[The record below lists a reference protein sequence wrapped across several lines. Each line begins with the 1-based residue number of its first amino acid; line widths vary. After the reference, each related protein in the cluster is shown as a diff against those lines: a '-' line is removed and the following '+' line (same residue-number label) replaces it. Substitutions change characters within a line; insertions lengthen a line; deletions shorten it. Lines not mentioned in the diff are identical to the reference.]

1 MKNFW
6 YTKEVTSSFSDAIDD
21 INFALLEQ
29 WFWILTQ
36 IDMQKN
42 LKMKLNKDIEEYI
55 ILWACNPQF
64 ANEVMEIEYE
74 IWLLLP
80 CNVVVY
86 KKRWRVF
93 VSTIMPTVLMRW
105 TWADNMDL
113 LAKKVEKKLIKAVDS
128 I

>member
-1 MKNFW
+1 MKKLS
-6 YTKEVTSSFSDAIDD
+6 YTKEITSSFSEAIDD
-21 INFALLEQ
+21 INFVLLEQ

-36 IDMQKN
+36 IDMQIN
-42 LKMKLNKDIEEYI
+42 LKKKLNKDIEEYI

-64 ANEVMEIEYE
+64 ANEAMEIEYE

-86 KKRWRVF
+86 KKKWRVF
-93 VSTIMPTVLMRW
+93 VTTIIPTALMSW
-105 TWADNMDL
+105 TWVNNIDL

>member
-6 YTKEVTSSFSDAIDD
+6 YTKEVTSSFSEAIDD

-42 LKMKLNKDIEEYI
+42 LKTKLNKDIEEYI

-64 ANEVMEIEYE
+64 ANEAMEIEYE

-80 CNVVVY
+80 CNVVVF

>member
-1 MKNFW
+1 MKKFS
-6 YTKEVTSSFSDAIDD
+6 YTKEITSSFSEAIDD

-36 IDMQKN
+36 IDMQIN
-42 LKMKLNKDIEEYI
+42 LKKKLNKDIEEYI

-64 ANEVMEIEYE
+64 ANEAMEIEYE

-86 KKRWRVF
+86 KKKWRVF
-93 VSTIMPTVLMRW
+93 VTTIIPTALMSW
-105 TWADNMDL
+105 TWVNNIDL